1 MDLILM
7 AQYFGL
13 AMLFTKLFHLFQTIT
28 FQQST
33 IIYQTHK
40 ISIVGKIL
48 AIKTY
53 TILMWS
59 AQLPKMIRLSVYN
72 NLVIPMT

>member
-1 MDLILM
+1 M

-13 AMLFTKLFHLFQTIT
+13 AMLSTKLFHLFQTII

-33 IIYQTHK
+33 LIYQTHK

-48 AIKTY
+48 AIKT
-53 TILMWS
+53 
-59 AQLPKMIRLSVYN
+59 
-72 NLVIPMT
+72 

>member
-1 MDLILM
+1 M

-13 AMLFTKLFHLFQTIT
+13 AMLSTKLFHLFQTIT
-28 FQQST
+28 FKQST

-40 ISIVGKIL
+40 ISTVGKTL

-53 TILMWS
+53 TILM
-59 AQLPKMIRLSVYN
+59 
-72 NLVIPMT
+72 